1 MKNRFKRFL
10 SITTASAT
18 GTLIACI
25 VWYGVYCLS
34 GHREI
39 LHFWIPYMVL
49 PEILSIGVLAG
60 AVTELVL
67 PPKDME
73 KWEGML
79 RLVVHYVLITLGV
92 LVCGWL
98 YGWYELSV
106 VGVLAMCLT
115 SAAVYFFTSALNY
128 QIYKKTAEQMNEK
141 LKEHHEK
148 IAGSPVVFPKEGI
161 DHEKKA

>member
-10 SITTASAT
+10 SITTVSAT

-49 PEILSIGVLAG
+49 P
-60 AVTELVL
+60 
-67 PPKDME
+67 PKDME

-92 LVCGWL
+92 LICGWL

-141 LKEHHEK
+141 LKEHHK
-148 IAGSPVVFPKEGI
+148 KTAGSPVVFPKDGI

>member
-10 SITTASAT
+10 FITTVSAT

-79 RLVVHYVLITLGV
+79 RLVVHYVLITLG
-92 LVCGWL
+92 C
-98 YGWYELSV
+98 WYAGGCTAGTNFLLSEFWQC
-106 VGVLAMCLT
+106 A
-115 SAAVYFFTSALNY
+115 
-128 QIYKKTAEQMNEK
+128 
-141 LKEHHEK
+141 
-148 IAGSPVVFPKEGI
+148 
-161 DHEKKA
+161 

>member
-18 GTLIACI
+18 GTLIAYI

-39 LHFWIPYMVL
+39 LHSWIPYMVL

-115 SAAVYFFTSALNY
+115 SAAVYLFTSALNY

-141 LKEHHEK
+141 LKEHHK
-148 IAGSPVVFPKEGI
+148 KTAGSPVVSPKEGI
-161 DHEKKA
+161 DHEKEA

>member
-39 LHFWIPYMVL
+39 LHSWIPYMVL

-60 AVTELVL
+60 AVTE
-67 PPKDME
+67 
-73 KWEGML
+73 
-79 RLVVHYVLITLGV
+79 YVLITLGV

-115 SAAVYFFTSALNY
+115 SAAVYLFTSALNY

-141 LKEHHEK
+141 LKEHHKK
-148 IAGSPVVFPKEGI
+148 IAGSPVVSPKEKI